1 MLELIFQG
9 FMEWAYGLALE
20 CWEYFSSSLL
30 DIMSMDY
37 AYMRV
42 LMICS
47 SEDLLKI
54 CELLLHLRPRLREP
68 LKSFHKG
75 ENSDLNRDCL
85 SEDLKHLAF
94 LYQFCHAN
102 EGPSCGWT
110 LHWTMGDRLFDFH
123 TCYMPT

>member
-1 MLELIFQG
+1 
-9 FMEWAYGLALE
+9 
-20 CWEYFSSSLL
+20 
-30 DIMSMDY
+30 
-37 AYMRV
+37 
-42 LMICS
+42 MICS
-47 SEDLLKI
+47 SEDLLKT
-54 CELLLHLRPRLREP
+54 CELLLHLKPRLREP

-85 SEDLKHLAF
+85 SEDLKYLAF